1 MTQKI
6 DDKGEEDPNW
16 IWVDTFL
23 ATPGKMLHQQISVKA
38 LLTASWAALYFSGCC
53 IIEMF

>member
-38 LLTASWAALYFSGCC
+38 LLTASWAALYFSACC